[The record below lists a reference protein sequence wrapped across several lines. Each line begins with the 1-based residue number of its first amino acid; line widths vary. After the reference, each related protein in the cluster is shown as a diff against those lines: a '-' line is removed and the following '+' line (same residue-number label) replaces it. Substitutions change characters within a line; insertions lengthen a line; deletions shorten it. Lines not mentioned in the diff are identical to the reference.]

1 MTPELLNRWK
11 DKLNIPFNLYDI
23 TGDKDIV
30 RLNWGV
36 KSLPQLILTDK
47 LHKVIDE
54 GFAIT
59 ELDDKIKADENAK

>member
-36 KSLPQLILTDK
+36 KALPWLILTDK
-47 LHKVIDE
+47 QHNVIAE
-54 GFAIT
+54 GFAIA
-59 ELDDKIKADENAK
+59 ELDEKIKA